1 MRICRCGGDRADER
15 DSRNDNPPAWPRSP
29 GRHARGR
36 RQMAC
41 AAFGRPVVPA
51 MAAARPASPLFP
63 GGQRSG
69 AGGVCAVRR
78 GQRHRGDARRNA
90 PCRGS
95 AGAALLPADAAAP
108 GANRRRRRTSAVGGV
123 HPDREQDHRGVEPAT
138 SRTVSGQRQRRLL
151 PDQGRALGDGR
162 RGHRS
167 VARRYFRDSR
177 GQRLMEWTG
186 LALLVLVGVGIIFTG
201 LPAAV
206 VLITVA
212 TCGAILGIV
221 VGTIDMSTLW
231 ALPTRIINLFE
242 SDLLQALP
250 LYVTMGLLLDRLPVA
265 DALYR
270 AGNAVLP
277 RKPSAPLVSGM
288 MLGALL
294 GPMNGSVGASV
305 LGLSR
310 VVAPRLAAEGIP
322 APDRQALIAVASTLG
337 VLVPPSLVLILLS
350 DAMLSAHTMAVT
362 ATGRSDRVVNTQDIF
377 HAALVPGGIFLALC
391 LALSAIAGRTA
402 TKLPDRERLAAGEGL
417 LAAVALVSLIAL
429 LGGVAFGYFY
439 AVEAAAMG
447 AFGLLTVGLVTG
459 RLRGA
464 VLNKLLNDAIAL
476 TGALFSLLVAAT
488 TFTMILRLLGT
499 ADFVGKMVSSIPGG
513 DIAAVAVVL
522 SVIGISAFVLD
533 AFEIIFVIVPIVIPP
548 LLIRIADARW
558 VSVLVLLT
566 LQSSFLLPP
575 FGYALMMVRGVLKE
589 PVAFGSFVRALAP
602 FLAAQWLL
610 LLLVLFF
617 PQLTHLG
624 QSSDDRSRIPSVPMS
639 DEEYNKRLND
649 MIRLPEPE

>member
-1 MRICRCGGDRADER
+1 M
-15 DSRNDNPPAWPRSP
+15 P
-29 GRHARGR
+29 
-36 RQMAC
+36 
-41 AAFGRPVVPA
+41 
-51 MAAARPASPLFP
+51 
-63 GGQRSG
+63 
-69 AGGVCAVRR
+69 
-78 GQRHRGDARRNA
+78 
-90 PCRGS
+90 
-95 AGAALLPADAAAP
+95 
-108 GANRRRRRTSAVGGV
+108 
-123 HPDREQDHRGVEPAT
+123 
-138 SRTVSGQRQRRLL
+138 
-151 PDQGRALGDGR
+151 
-162 RGHRS
+162 
-167 VARRYFRDSR
+167 
-177 GQRLMEWTG
+177 WTG
-186 LALLVLVGVGIIFTG
+186 LALLVLVGVGIICTG

-212 TCGAILGIV
+212 SFGAILGV
-221 VGTIDMSTLW
+221 VTGAIEPSILW
-231 ALPTRIINLFE
+231 ALPSRLINLFE
-242 SDLLQALP
+242 NDLLQALP

-270 AGNAVLP
+270 ASNAALP
-277 RKPSAPLVSGM
+277 RSPSAPLVSGM

-310 VVAPRLAAEGIP
+310 IVSPRLAAEGIP
-322 APDRQALIAVASTLG
+322 APNRQAIVAVASTLG

-377 HAALVPGGIFLALC
+377 HAALVPGAIFLTLC
-391 LALSAIAGRTA
+391 LALSWIAGRNA
-402 TKLPDRERLAAGEGL
+402 TRLPDRERLTAGQGW
-417 LAAVALVSLIAL
+417 LAAIALASLLAL

-447 AFGLLTVGLVTG
+447 AFALLVAGLAAG
-459 RLRGA
+459 RLRGP
-464 VLNKLLNDAIAL
+464 VLNKVLNDAIAL
-476 TGALFSLLVAAT
+476 TGALFALLLAAT
-488 TFTMILRLLGT
+488 TFTMVLRLLGT
-499 ADFVGKMVSSIPGG
+499 ADLVGKMVSSIPGG
-513 DIAAVAVVL
+513 DITAVAAVL
-522 SVIGISAFVLD
+522 GVIGISAFVLD

-589 PVAFGSFVRALAP
+589 RVAFRPFLRALAP

-610 LLLVLFF
+610 LLLVLLF

-624 QSSDDRSRIPSVPMS
+624 QSAADSTRLPPVPLS
-639 DEEYNKRLND
+639 DEEFNKRLND
-649 MIRLPEPE
+649 MIKLPEPE